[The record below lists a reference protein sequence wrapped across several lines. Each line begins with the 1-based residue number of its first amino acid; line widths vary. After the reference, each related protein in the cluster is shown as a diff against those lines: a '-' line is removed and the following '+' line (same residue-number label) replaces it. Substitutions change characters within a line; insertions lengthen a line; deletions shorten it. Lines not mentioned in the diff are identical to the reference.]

1 MRDNKHKHGYVVPK
15 SMLGIRKQDHLP
27 KPLKE
32 AYEKMMLFS
41 NGKLG
46 KLSMGQ
52 VGNLENLLLEA
63 LIWPLAE

>member
-1 MRDNKHKHGYVVPK
+1 MVDQK
-15 SMLGIRKQDHLP
+15 SDYSIYGWFLRKQDHLS

-46 KLSMGQ
+46 KLSSGQ
-52 VGNLENLLLEA
+52 VGDLENLLLEA